1 MEKLKLNGYKHDKRQ
16 SLRTFI
22 TNFLKTYN
30 QEYHTVYAEGENEGL
45 VQTARYRSRSLGDI
59 TAICNY
65 YYPDTTREEVKK
77 ILLGLGK
84 NLVGHYCGDI
94 RKRVYEH
101 LSNRPGWIQSSYG
114 MFDEYGDEITYNDY
128 EGKNT

>member
-1 MEKLKLNGYKHDKRQ
+1 MEKLKLDGYKHDKRQ

-30 QEYHTVYAEGENEGL
+30 REYHTLYAEGENEGL
-45 VQTARYRSRSLGDI
+45 LQTPWRCSRSLGDI

-65 YYPDTTREEVKK
+65 YYPDTTKEEVKE
-77 ILLGLGK
+77 ILLGSGK
-84 NLVGHYCGDI
+84 NLVGHYCSDI
-94 RKRVYEH
+94 HKRVYEH
-101 LSNRPGWIQSSYG
+101 LSIHPGWVQADNG

-128 EGKNT
+128 EDKNT